1 MTKQKGSKGD
11 GYFKRLAEDIRN
23 KPSIYIMLIPVVAY
37 FLVFCYYPMYGAII
51 AFKDYNPMLGII
63 GSKWVGFTHFKNF
76 FNDIYFWRLIRNTL
90 RISIS
95 DLLINFPLAI
105 IFALLLNEIQRKHF
119 KKIVQ
124 SVSYIPHFIS
134 MVVVCGMVKQFTGD
148 DGIITWFLTLFG
160 FEKQALL
167 AVPKYYLP
175 IHILSNTWQHMGWN
189 SIIYLAALSA
199 VDDQLYE
206 AAALDGATRL
216 QQVRHVTIPGIMETI
231 VIMFILKVGQLLNV
245 GYEKVILLYN
255 PNIYETADIINSYV
269 FRKGLLEFNWSYST
283 AVGLFN
289 TVVSVILVLAANK
302 FSKKVGQDG
311 LF

>member
-1 MTKQKGSKGD
+1 MNNQQCRESGS
-11 GYFKRLAEDIRN
+11 FLKRLAEDIKS
-23 KPSIYIMLIPVVAY
+23 KPSIYIMLIPVVTY
-37 FLVFCYYPMYGAII
+37 FAIFCYYPMYGAII
-51 AFKDYNPMLGII
+51 AFKDYNPMLGIL
-63 GSKWVGFTHFKNF
+63 GSNWAGLQHFKSF

-105 IFALLLNEIQRKHF
+105 VFALLLNEVRAKHF
-119 KKIVQ
+119 KKFVQ

-134 MVVVCGMVKQFTGD
+134 MVVVCGMIKQFTGD
-148 DGIITWFLTLFG
+148 DGVITWFLSLFG
-160 FEKQALL
+160 LEKQALL
-167 AVPKYYLP
+167 AVPRFYLP

-216 QQVRHVTIPGIMETI
+216 QQVRHVTLPGIMETI

-269 FRKGLLEFNWSYST
+269 YRKGLQEFSWSYST

-289 TVVSVILVLAANK
+289 TVVSVVLVFAANRL
-302 FSKKVGQDG
+302 SKKVGQEG

>member
-1 MTKQKGSKGD
+1 MNKQKGSKGD